1 MMADDAVRAE
11 LAARTL
17 DDLSAKVTLN
27 LSNGFAGCFALVPPG
42 GTEPVTML
50 ILDPDASPAIFW
62 SLISS
67 KAKMALLDN
76 RLQKMG
82 GFGRRGRWRVGRLS
96 SRSGT
101 SRRFFSI

>member
-1 MMADDAVRAE
+1 MADDAVRAE

-67 KAKMALLDN
+67 KAKMALDEIAEEERN
-76 RLQKMG
+76 SGPMG
-82 GFGRRGRWRVGRLS
+82 GFGRTR
-96 SRSGT
+96 
-101 SRRFFSI
+101 